1 MKQSNRF
8 AGQVA
13 VVTGGASGIGHEVA
27 GQLAAEGARI
37 VVWDRQQS
45 DIGETR
51 LLDITDAGD
60 TARAAEEIMERHG
73 RLDILV
79 ASAGITGPN
88 ATTWDYPVADWASV
102 IQVNLLGMFHCCRAV
117 VPPMLKGNYG
127 RIVALASVAG
137 KEGNPNA
144 GAYSASKA
152 GVIGLIKS
160 LGKEL
165 ATTGVRANCLAPAAV
180 RTPLF
185 AQMKQEHI
193 DYMLSK
199 IPMGRFGELDEISA
213 MVCWM
218 ASPECSFTT
227 GAVFDATGGRAT
239 F

>member
-1 MKQSNRF
+1 MTEGSRF

-13 VVTGGASGIGHEVA
+13 VVTGGASGIGHQVA
-27 GQLAAEGARI
+27 ERLATEGAQI
-37 VVWDRQQS
+37 VVWDRQQAK
-45 DIGETR
+45 IGETR
-51 LLDITDAGD
+51 LLDITDSAD
-60 TARAAEEIMERHG
+60 VACAADEVVARYG
-73 RLDILV
+73 RLDVLV

-88 ATTWDYPVADWASV
+88 ATIWEYPVADWASV

-144 GAYSASKA
+144 SAYSASKA

-165 ATTGVRANCLAPAAV
+165 ATTGITANCLAPAAV
-180 RTPLF
+180 RTPIF
-185 AQMKQEHI
+185 AQMKQQHI

-199 IPMGRFGELDEISA
+199 IPMGRFGELDEIAA
-213 MVCWM
+213 MACWM
-218 ASPECSFTT
+218 ASRECSFTT

-239 F
+239 Y